1 MRSPESVVRTLRDR
15 RVVAVVRLPSG
26 DAIREVADSLV
37 AGGVSCIEVT
47 MTVPKAIRYIEVLS
61 AEYPEVLVG
70 AGTVMTAQQAEECI
84 AAEAQFIV
92 SPTFVPEVVT
102 AAALQ
107 GVAVV
112 PGALTPTEVVC
123 AWQAGASMVKIFPAA
138 RVGPKYLSDLKGPL
152 PDIPLLPTGGITDQ
166 NILEYIQAGADAV
179 CVGSWLV
186 CPNAVRDG
194 DFALIAGRARRLL
207 QRLEEGD
214 IGHEAGE
221 GA

>member
-123 AWQAGASMVKIFPAA
+123 AWQSGASMVKIFPAA

>member
-1 MRSPESVVRTLRDR
+1 MKSRESVVRTLRDK

-47 MTVPKAIRYIEVLS
+47 MTVPTAVRCIEVIS

-70 AGTVMTAQQAEECI
+70 AGTVMTAQQVEACI
-84 AAEAQFIV
+84 AAGAQFIV
-92 SPTFVPEVVT
+92 SPAFVPEVVT
-102 AAALQ
+102 AATSQ

-123 AWQAGASMVKIFPAA
+123 AWQSGASMVKIFPAA
-138 RVGPKYLSDLKGPL
+138 RVGAKYLSDLKGPL

-186 CPNAVRDG
+186 SPQGVS
-194 DFALIAGRARRLL
+194 
-207 QRLEEGD
+207 
-214 IGHEAGE
+214 E
-221 GA
+221 GAFDLITSKAKLLVDTLAASA